1 MQWAWFVLAA
11 SVAAVV
17 VAVVLR
23 LVLSGRDGV
32 ALGTAELAYLYGGR
46 PAAVMAALGAMHA
59 RGEIA
64 ATPPVVRRIASVAAD
79 ATQLEGALWK
89 ELYTPRKPAAL
100 ERRIGPR
107 LALRQLELSLEKS
120 GLLLPSRRWHVVQFL
135 QAAAVVLAALVIAAT
150 WPPTSRSLA
159 LPVVVVLGGAILVAV
174 LGRRQP
180 LTRAGRRKLA
190 TAERDRAFVLDTG
203 SGVKRQLKRRRVR
216 DSLPPASATDT
227 SWWSEGTSRDR
238 GDASFSGGDT
248 GETGDTGGGGGGD
261 SW

>member
-11 SVAAVV
+11 SVASIV

-23 LVLSGRDGV
+23 LVFSGRDGV

-64 ATPPVVRRIASVAAD
+64 AAPPVVRRIASVATD

-89 ELYTPRKPAAL
+89 ELYAPRKPAAL
-100 ERRIGPR
+100 ERRMGPR
-107 LALRQLELSLEKS
+107 LALRQLELTLEQS
-120 GLLLPSRRWHVVQFL
+120 GLLLPSGRWHVVQFL
-135 QAAAVVLAALVIAAT
+135 QAAAVILAALALVIAAT
-150 WPPTSRSLA
+150 WPPTSRSLT
-159 LPVVVVLGGAILVAV
+159 LPAVVVLGGAILVAV

-190 TAERDRAFVLDTG
+190 TDRDRAFVLDTG
-203 SGVKRQLKRRRVR
+203 SGVKRPLNRRGVR

-227 SWWSEGTSRDR
+227 SWWSEGRSRDR

-248 GETGDTGGGGGGD
+248 GDTVGGGGGD
-261 SW
+261 FW